1 MTERGYSDIRD
12 TQRDRDEKKTEK
24 TTRKGGREENITHRG
39 HLDRERSL
47 IRKLPVGCYDLLE
60 TSTYRRTH

>member
-24 TTRKGGREENITHRG
+24 RAVNEIQRG
-39 HLDRERSL
+39 KEAEKRILHTEVILIERGL
-47 IRKLPVGCYDLLE
+47 
-60 TSTYRRTH
+60 